1 MADLPILDDDIE
13 IDLNHH
19 DTDLQ
24 TSVLRKLQ

>member
-1 MADLPILDDDIE
+1 MADLPILYDDID
-13 IDLNHH
+13 IDLNDD

>member
-13 IDLNHH
+13 IDLNDD